1 MAKEYYGFVERQA
14 GSQINWAEVS
24 SNVVK
29 TLQNI
34 EAERERKRAE
44 LDKMTNDYN
53 ELLETAPSGDYQT
66 ANSFVHEMT
75 AAASQAALIN
85 KQLLRNGILKS
96 KDFKQRMQNLT
107 DGTKDT
113 FEIGQLYQDKYK
125 EFLERTKNGDN
136 QDLEAFMMESVEG
149 FGKLNDVGAYID
161 QNTNA
166 VSLGKMVD
174 EDGVR
179 KMSSNKADYFTTN
192 ELKSFVQQQFNKYDL
207 NADLGEEVKLL
218 GSYITSVKR
227 LGGDDYTGSITKL
240 LDPTLR
246 KSYDASG
253 KNVVATFENM
263 EKNLINS
270 ILENPYNA
278 TSIMTEDLVKNLE
291 TGANYKYTWDLDK
304 LPEGANRED
313 YILLTS
319 NGSGR
324 VVPEFTE
331 KQRDAQYKAVQAKFR
346 NMIDREQTIRSV
358 TEPKESAAGRA
369 DDRDATMVSNLGKLY
384 FGTQNEQQSAM
395 EYVVKQNPKA
405 VRGVRTEDAVILY
418 DAEGNEVAR
427 TEFKDSEANIRTQS
441 DWIEGAAA
449 QLGGVQDVRKAITN
463 SGLDFERGYSIDTS
477 EFELKRKPK
486 EASVQ
491 DRYSS
496 LVTTKTPA
504 SAFQGDEDAVVDALT
519 AAGLDNLGFKVESAV
534 IGEDTIRIS
543 KGNVK
548 SEPIPVSK
556 DLTPDE
562 AKLVAEKVREFI
574 KANTTTDE
582 IVNFASTGVLPE
594 LVQRTTTAGAGEKDE
609 KETETKTPPKA
620 PRLPKK

>member
-29 TLQNI
+29 TLQDI

-44 LDKMTNDYN
+44 LDKMTTDYN

-66 ANSFVHEMT
+66 ANSFVHEMS
-75 AAASQAALIN
+75 AAASEASLIN
-85 KQLLRNGILKS
+85 KRLLRAGILKS

-113 FEIGQLYQDKYK
+113 FEIAELYQSKYK

-166 VSLGKMVD
+166 VSLGKMVN

-207 NADLGEEVKLL
+207 NADLAEEVELL
-218 GSYITSVKR
+218 GTYITSIKR

-246 KSYDASG
+246 KSYDATG

-263 EKNLINS
+263 ENNFINS

-278 TSIMTEDLVKNLE
+278 SSIMTEDLVKNPK
-291 TGANYKYTWDLDK
+291 TGVNYKYTWDLDK

-324 VVPEFTE
+324 VVPEYTKE
-331 KQRDAQYKAVQAKFR
+331 QRDAQYKAVQAKFR
-346 NMIDREQTIRSV
+346 NMIDREQTIGAV
-358 TEPKESAAGRA
+358 TEPKESSAGRA
-369 DDRDATMVSNLGKLY
+369 DDADANMVTNLGKLY
-384 FGTQNEQQSAM
+384 FGTEGEQQSAM
-395 EYVVKQNPKA
+395 EYVVAQNPKA
-405 VRGVRTEDAVILY
+405 IRGERTDKAVVLY
-418 DAEGNEVAR
+418 DADGNEVAR
-427 TEFKDSEANIRTQS
+427 TEFKEKDGEIIRTQS
-441 DWIEGAAA
+441 DWIQGAAA
-449 QLGGVQDVRKAITN
+449 QLGGVKDVNKAMRN
-463 SGLDFERGYSIDTS
+463 SGLDFEREFSTETS
-477 EFELKRKPK
+477 SFELNKKPK
-486 EASVQ
+486 EATIQ
-491 DRYSS
+491 DRYES
-496 LVTTKTPA
+496 LVASKTPT
-504 SAFQGDEDAVVDALT
+504 SAFQGDEDAVKNALEQQ
-519 AAGLDNLGFKVESAV
+519 GLDNLGFK
-534 IGEDTIRIS
+534 IS
-543 KGNVK
+543 TPTDGKDNIVLVKGNVRSPK
-548 SEPIPVSK
+548 IPVG

-562 AKLVAEKVREFI
+562 AMLVAKKVREFI
-574 KANTTTDE
+574 QANTTTDE
-582 IVNFASTGVLPE
+582 LVNFASTGVLPD
-594 LVQRTTTAGAGEKDE
+594 LVERTPLTGEQPN
-609 KETETKTPPKA
+609 TKTNTKA
-620 PRLPKK
+620 PRLPKKKEQQ